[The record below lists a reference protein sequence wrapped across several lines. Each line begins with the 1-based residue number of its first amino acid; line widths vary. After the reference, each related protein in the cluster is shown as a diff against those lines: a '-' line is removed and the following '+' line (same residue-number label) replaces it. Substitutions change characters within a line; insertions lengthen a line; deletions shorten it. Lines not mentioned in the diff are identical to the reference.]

1 MSKQTK
7 QTFSIRK
14 YAVGTASVL
23 LGVSALAGATLVS
36 TDNVE
41 AATFVTVL
49 DGVEHAET
57 IESLDSAE
65 AVEKKGLELI
75 EYYKQY
81 GYKPVDPSTY
91 QPVVGDTFYL
101 RFTKEAE
108 DDRHF
113 TIVVNVDGEEVSR
126 RTHTVNDEAAENL
139 AQEAA
144 RHYSDDNKYIPLQPK
159 DPQENVKIISPTEI
173 ELTINLVENPRKIKI
188 VDKDGVVSEQKFQAQ
203 TDLEWQNEI
212 NAQIEKQTTDT
223 QVYDEDESYFDSETG
238 IDVLVFR
245 AKEADPVH
253 QYRVIYD
260 GVDNGVTP
268 LENLNEEQFLE
279 AVDAVVASYPVDEFD
294 VATDIDDNGV
304 TVITVDTKKKEVAKE
319 LVLEVYENGTL
330 VSSAT
335 AADEDGLTALQV
347 NATET
352 KIGEGFKPGE
362 ILHDG
367 NTLKLYFTKEA
378 PVAPKVEALE
388 NFTITLVDGDNK
400 QVSEFKAITHSTFLE
415 QLAALSQAG
424 DDVAY
429 TTSND
434 VVITRA
440 VSAPVA
446 EKLEDFT
453 ITIVDGDS
461 KQTSTFA
468 SISHSAF
475 LEHLAA
481 LSQAGDDVAY
491 TTLNDVVITRAVSA
505 PVVEKLEDFK
515 IILKV
520 DGKEVQ
526 TSDFAGI
533 SYADF
538 LEHLSAL
545 TEAKLAEGL
554 KQDSVDYDGNV
565 ATLSFTTPKKEAK
578 LNENLTANPLPEYKG
593 NLATK
598 PVVTSKPQKGQ
609 VAANGSKSDTDSKET
624 QSSTKPGNPAVELGN
639 KKAANKSEN
648 NYKAVK
654 TLPSTGDSSAA
665 ALAMAGLAVAGLGL
679 VGLKKRHADK

>member
-23 LGVSALAGATLVS
+23 LGVSTLAGATLIN
-36 TDNVE
+36 TNNVE
-41 AATFVTVL
+41 AATIVTVL
-49 DGVEHAET
+49 DGVEHAQTNE
-57 IESLDSAE
+57 LDSAE
-65 AVEKKGLELI
+65 AVEKKGFELI
-75 EYYKQY
+75 EYYKQE

-91 QPVVGDTFYL
+91 QPIVGDTLYL
-101 RFTKEAE
+101 QFVAKAA
-108 DDRHF
+108 DDHNY
-113 TIVVNVDGEEVSR
+113 TIVVNVEGQEVSR
-126 RTHTVNDEAAENL
+126 FTHTVNKEEAENI
-139 AQEAA
+139 AQRLVAL
-144 RHYSDDNKYIPLQPK
+144 YSEENKYTEVAPANPYA
-159 DPQENVKIISPTEI
+159 NVKEISPEET
-173 ELTINLVENPRKIKI
+173 ELTINMKETPRIIKVI
-188 VDKDGVVSEQKFQAQ
+188 DKDGVASEQKFPAK
-203 TDLEWQNEI
+203 TDSEWENEI
-212 NAQIEKQTTDT
+212 NAQIEKYTTDT
-223 QVYDEDESYFDSETG
+223 QVYDKDDSYFDRETG
-238 IDVLVFR
+238 VDVLAFR
-245 AKEADPVH
+245 AKEVDPVH
-253 QYRVIYD
+253 QYRIIYD

-268 LENLNEEQFLE
+268 LENLTEEQFLE
-279 AVDAVVASYPVDEFD
+279 AISAVVASYPVNEFD

-304 TVITVDTKKKEVAKE
+304 AVIIVETKKKEVAKE
-319 LVLEVYENGTL
+319 LALEVYENGTL

-335 AADEDGLTALQV
+335 VADEDGLTALQV

-352 KIGEGFKPGE
+352 KVEAGFKPGE
-362 ILHDG
+362 ITREG

-400 QVSEFKAITHSTFLE
+400 QVSKFTAITHTTFLE

-446 EKLEDFT
+446 EKLEDF
-453 ITIVDGDS
+453 
-461 KQTSTFA
+461 
-468 SISHSAF
+468 
-475 LEHLAA
+475 
-481 LSQAGDDVAY
+481 
-491 TTLNDVVITRAVSA
+491 
-505 PVVEKLEDFK
+505 K

-526 TSDFAGI
+526 ASDFAGI
-533 SYADF
+533 SHADF
-538 LEHLSAL
+538 LKHLSAL

-578 LNENLTANPLPEYKG
+578 LNENLTTDPLPEYQRE
-593 NLATK
+593 LT
-598 PVVTSKPQKGQ
+598 
-609 VAANGSKSDTDSKET
+609 
-624 QSSTKPGNPAVELGN
+624 NPAVKLGN
-639 KKAANKSEN
+639 KKASKKSEN
-648 NYKAVK
+648 TYEATK
-654 TLPSTGDSSAA
+654 TLPNTGDSSAVV
-665 ALAMAGLAVAGLGL
+665 LAMAGLAVTGLGL

>member
-41 AATFVTVL
+41 AATIVTVL
-49 DGVEHAET
+49 DGVEHAQT
-57 IESLDSAE
+57 NESLDSAE

-113 TIVVNVDGEEVSR
+113 TIVVNVDGKEVSR

-144 RHYSDDNKYIPLQPK
+144 RYYSDDNKYIPNQPAN
-159 DPQENVKIISPTEI
+159 PQDNVKVISPTEI

-212 NAQIEKQTTDT
+212 NAQIEKHTTDT
-223 QVYDEDESYFDSETG
+223 QVYDEDESYFDPETG

-362 ILHDG
+362 ILRDG

-378 PVAPKVEALE
+378 PVAA
-388 NFTITLVDGDNK
+388 
-400 QVSEFKAITHSTFLE
+400 
-415 QLAALSQAG
+415 
-424 DDVAY
+424 
-429 TTSND
+429 
-434 VVITRA
+434 
-440 VSAPVA
+440 
-446 EKLEDFT
+446 
-453 ITIVDGDS
+453 
-461 KQTSTFA
+461 
-468 SISHSAF
+468 
-475 LEHLAA
+475 
-481 LSQAGDDVAY
+481 
-491 TTLNDVVITRAVSA
+491 
-505 PVVEKLEDFK
+505 KLEDFK

-526 TSDFAGI
+526 ASDFAGI
-533 SYADF
+533 SHADF
-538 LEHLSAL
+538 LKHLSAL

-578 LNENLTANPLPEYKG
+578 LNENLTTDPLPEYQG
-593 NLATK
+593 ELT
-598 PVVTSKPQKGQ
+598 
-609 VAANGSKSDTDSKET
+609 
-624 QSSTKPGNPAVELGN
+624 NPAVKLGN
-639 KKAANKSEN
+639 KKASKKSEN
-648 NYKAVK
+648 TYEATK
-654 TLPSTGDSSAA
+654 TLPNTGDSSAV
-665 ALAMAGLAVAGLGL
+665 ALAMAGLAVTGLGL

>member
-23 LGVSALAGATLVS
+23 LGVSALVGATLVS
-36 TDNVE
+36 TNNVE
-41 AATFVTVL
+41 AATIVTVL
-49 DGVEHAET
+49 DGVEHAQT
-57 IESLDSAE
+57 NESLDSAE

-113 TIVVNVDGEEVSR
+113 TIVVNVDGKEVSR

-144 RHYSDDNKYIPLQPK
+144 RYYSDDNKYIPNQPAN
-159 DPQENVKIISPTEI
+159 PQDNVKVISPTEI

-188 VDKDGVVSEQKFQAQ
+188 VDKDGNVSKSEFPAM
-203 TDLEWQNEI
+203 TETAWTEI
-212 NAQIEKQTTDT
+212 LYGQIEANNNDT
-223 QVYDEDESYFDSETG
+223 QEYDAAKSYFDAATSEE
-238 IDVLVFR
+238 VLVFS
-245 AKEADPVH
+245 AKEAPK
-253 QYRVIYD
+253 
-260 GVDNGVTP
+260 P
-268 LENLNEEQFLE
+268 
-279 AVDAVVASYPVDEFD
+279 
-294 VATDIDDNGV
+294 
-304 TVITVDTKKKEVAKE
+304 
-319 LVLEVYENGTL
+319 LVLEVYENDTL

-362 ILHDG
+362 ILRDG

-400 QVSEFKAITHSTFLE
+400 QVSKFTAITHTTFLE

-446 EKLEDFT
+446 EKLEDF
-453 ITIVDGDS
+453 
-461 KQTSTFA
+461 
-468 SISHSAF
+468 
-475 LEHLAA
+475 
-481 LSQAGDDVAY
+481 
-491 TTLNDVVITRAVSA
+491 
-505 PVVEKLEDFK
+505 K

-526 TSDFAGI
+526 ASDFAGI
-533 SYADF
+533 SHTDF
-538 LEHLSAL
+538 LKHLSAL

-578 LNENLTANPLPEYKG
+578 LNENLTTDPLPEYQG
-593 NLATK
+593 ELT
-598 PVVTSKPQKGQ
+598 
-609 VAANGSKSDTDSKET
+609 
-624 QSSTKPGNPAVELGN
+624 NPAVKLGN
-639 KKAANKSEN
+639 KKASKKSEN
-648 NYKAVK
+648 TYEATK
-654 TLPSTGDSSAA
+654 TLPNTGDSSAV
-665 ALAMAGLAVAGLGL
+665 ALAMAGLAVTGLGL
-679 VGLKKRHADK
+679 VGLKKRHVDK